1 METIQD
7 DWKQLFQN
15 LPAEVRSEVLAVIQH
30 NKAELADAFYSRML
44 QDPDAKIFLTHEAVH
59 NRLHSSMQRWLE
71 TLFSCDTPEQLQAT
85 IAMQR
90 HVGEVHAR
98 VDLPVNLVARG
109 MRVLKK
115 EIAAYLQES
124 EQINQEQLIKALLYV
139 HRLVDLAFEV
149 MSLAYLA
156 SHERSTRIDEAYR
169 AFSSGQN
176 MSLERERQRAA
187 LLDWENGYLQ
197 ASMAGQEGDELPPL
211 GSSSFGLWMQ
221 HKATAFEGA
230 PELGTML
237 SLMQS
242 IDQDLLPLCAEQ
254 LGKSEIGESRRLFKE
269 IRIHLGELKF
279 LLNSMFENL
288 VSMESGRDSLTQL
301 FNRRFLPAVLAREI
315 DIAMSQNKTFA
326 LLMVDIDYFKS
337 INDQHGHQAGDRV
350 LQQVSSL
357 LQHSVRAGDFVF
369 RYGGEEF
376 LLLLVEVGLQQAMNL
391 AEKIRH
397 RVETETIPILN
408 GQELQTTVS
417 MGVALFDGHPD
428 YQHLVSRADEALY
441 RAKNKGRNRCLSA

>member
-1 METIQD
+1 
-7 DWKQLFQN
+7 
-15 LPAEVRSEVLAVIQH
+15 
-30 NKAELADAFYSRML
+30 
-44 QDPDAKIFLTHEAVH
+44 
-59 NRLHSSMQRWLE
+59 
-71 TLFSCDTPEQLQAT
+71 
-85 IAMQR
+85 
-90 HVGEVHAR
+90 
-98 VDLPVNLVARG
+98 
-109 MRVLKK
+109 
-115 EIAAYLQES
+115 
-124 EQINQEQLIKALLYV
+124 
-139 HRLVDLAFEV
+139 
-149 MSLAYLA
+149 
-156 SHERSTRIDEAYR
+156 
-169 AFSSGQN
+169 
-176 MSLERERQRAA
+176 
-187 LLDWENGYLQ
+187 
-197 ASMAGQEGDELPPL
+197 
-211 GSSSFGLWMQ
+211 
-221 HKATAFEGA
+221 
-230 PELGTML
+230 
-237 SLMQS
+237 
-242 IDQDLLPLCAEQ
+242 
-254 LGKSEIGESRRLFKE
+254 
-269 IRIHLGELKF
+269 
-279 LLNSMFENL
+279 MFENL

>member
-1 METIQD
+1 
-7 DWKQLFQN
+7 
-15 LPAEVRSEVLAVIQH
+15 
-30 NKAELADAFYSRML
+30 
-44 QDPDAKIFLTHEAVH
+44 
-59 NRLHSSMQRWLE
+59 
-71 TLFSCDTPEQLQAT
+71 
-85 IAMQR
+85 
-90 HVGEVHAR
+90 
-98 VDLPVNLVARG
+98 
-109 MRVLKK
+109 
-115 EIAAYLQES
+115 
-124 EQINQEQLIKALLYV
+124 
-139 HRLVDLAFEV
+139 VDLAFEV